1 MSALPVIHGRGAPIN
16 EPRATPN
23 LQLPGTG
30 AGREAGIIYRR
41 LANIAAPPPT
51 SPTEIEQAGATL
63 DEKLFASLGSFKI
76 FTAQIAMH
84 LDTEW
89 REKLFRQL
97 DSLLDAQEW
106 DQRDLPPTL
115 ASFATFLR
123 LMLLIKPEERPGFGA
138 SSDGKFIAAWTVG
151 DDRLTLEC
159 LPGDLVRFS
168 IVVTNDGER
177 ERVAG
182 VVSITRLTEV
192 IAPYG
197 PDRWLRRA

>member
-1 MSALPVIHGRGAPIN
+1 
-16 EPRATPN
+16 
-23 LQLPGTG
+23 
-30 AGREAGIIYRR
+30 
-41 LANIAAPPPT
+41 
-51 SPTEIEQAGATL
+51 
-63 DEKLFASLGSFKI
+63 
-76 FTAQIAMH
+76 MH
-84 LDTEW
+84 LDNEW

-106 DQRDLPPTL
+106 DLRDLPPTL

-123 LMLLIKPEERPGFGA
+123 LMLLIKPDVRPSFGA

-159 LPGDLVRFS
+159 LPGDQVRFL
-168 IVVTNDGER
+168 IAVTNEGER

-182 VVSITRLTEV
+182 SVPITRLMDV

-197 PDRWLRRA
+197 SDRWLRRA